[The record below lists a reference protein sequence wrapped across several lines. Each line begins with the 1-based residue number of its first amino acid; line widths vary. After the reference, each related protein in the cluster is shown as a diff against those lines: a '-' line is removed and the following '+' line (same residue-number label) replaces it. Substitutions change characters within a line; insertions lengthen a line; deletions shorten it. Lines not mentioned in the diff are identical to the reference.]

1 MLYIANLNFEQVIK
15 QPALML
21 GHKDNKRGGEG
32 DGAVGHLQQRELPE
46 QEDERRH
53 EQLLPGQLHGRPV
66 QVPVR
71 ELRVELQ
78 RCLFKAGNIGMYNR
92 MSAGMFHQIG
102 SMSYRVPVKSSTRIN
117 QSERNNLKLLISVVK
132 KEHWAMQE
140 IPAEFRSKIQL
151 DWELSTGHIV
161 SKEKQFVALVLF

>member
-1 MLYIANLNFEQVIK
+1 
-15 QPALML
+15 
-21 GHKDNKRGGEG
+21 
-32 DGAVGHLQQRELPE
+32 
-46 QEDERRH
+46 
-53 EQLLPGQLHGRPV
+53 
-66 QVPVR
+66 
-71 ELRVELQ
+71 
-78 RCLFKAGNIGMYNR
+78 MYNR

-102 SMSYRVPVKSSTRIN
+102 SMSYRVPVKNTTRIN